1 MENLAPAGNREALER
16 ADAAGADA
24 VYLGYAAF
32 SARAGAGN
40 FDRQE
45 LEEAIR
51 YAHLRHMR
59 VHVTV
64 NTLVKDGE
72 LEAVTEVLRLLR
84 DLHADAVLVQDLGV
98 LKIIREQFP
107 ELAVHASTQMAI
119 HNRTGVSWC
128 KKQGITRAVLA
139 RECSLLDEIRKCAE
153 AGIEIEVFGHGAQ
166 CVAVSGL
173 CLFSSMVGERSGNRG
188 RCAQPCRME
197 YSYRGQWGAWLSPRD
212 VCLRDELPE
221 LQEAG
226 VTSVKLE
233 GRLKRPEYVS
243 VVTES
248 YRKGLDS
255 LDRGAFEKADEKE
268 KEGLLQIFNRGGF
281 MKGYAL
287 GCEDAGVIFPGAVN
301 HQGIRIGK
309 VENADGKLARIRL
322 EKDLRNGDGLALR
335 GGKDETG
342 LVYAGPDTAAGGTAM
357 LRLRPDAKVKPGY
370 DVYRLTDAEQ
380 IAAAAAKKGRTAP
393 ADLYLRAMPGEA
405 LTLTATDGG
414 STVTVTGETVSAAK
428 TRAATEEELIR
439 NLVKTGETVFTAR
452 DVKAETEG
460 AFVPVSAV
468 NAIRREALEQLAQKR
483 ISAFEQ
489 ANSEFPDRRY
499 QSPVQ
504 NFDGCKVATVT
515 QIRDLDSCSTI
526 HHSELKDTIPKGLDI
541 IPPQAY
547 VRTKEQA
554 ETAREA
560 GLRIAWEP
568 EDYRKEAL
576 DALKAD
582 MQPGDWLKL
591 PDVCEEETLQGL
603 RRWASTNKALL
614 GGIVLGSVGQLGIDW
629 PAVYGAGP
637 AIPVMN
643 RQAAKLL
650 LEEGCAFVTAS
661 PELTGAELKELLAG
675 GEPIVTAVYGRTRLM
690 LLHHCPARTALGLA
704 KGHKDCRMC
713 DEGSPDALTGQALE
727 DRKGYRFPLLRQ
739 RLPEGCMV
747 QLMNVFPTDN
757 IINSELRERGT
768 NRALVFTTETRNETE
783 AVLEAFKEGRKT
795 KGETTGGHWKRP
807 VE

>member
-119 HNRTGVSWC
+119 HNRTGVNWC

-139 RECSLLDEIRKCAE
+139 RECSLDEIRKCAE

-212 VCLRDELPE
+212 VCLRDELPK

-226 VTSVKLE
+226 IASVKLE

-255 LDRGAFEKADEKE
+255 LDRGTFEKADEKE

-309 VENADGKLARIRL
+309 VESADGKLARVRL

-342 LVYAGPDTAAGGTAM
+342 LVYAGPDTTAGGTAT
-357 LRLRPDAKVKPGY
+357 LRIRPDAIVKPGY
-370 DVYRLTDAEQ
+370 DAYRLTDAAQ
-380 IAAAAAKKGRTAP
+380 IAAAVAKKGRTVP

-405 LTLTATDGG
+405 LTLTATDGE
-414 STVTVTGETVSAAK
+414 STVMVTGETVSAAK
-428 TRAATEEELIR
+428 TRAATAEELIR
-439 NLVKTGETVFTAR
+439 NLAKTGETVFTAR
-452 DVKAETEG
+452 DVRAETEG

-489 ANSEFPDRRY
+489 ANSGFGIY
-499 QSPVQ
+499 
-504 NFDGCKVATVT
+504 N
-515 QIRDLDSCSTI
+515 
-526 HHSELKDTIPKGLDI
+526 SELKDTISKGFGI

-554 ETAREA
+554 EAAREA

-576 DALKAD
+576 DTLKAD
-582 MQPGDWLKL
+582 MQPGDWLKV

-675 GEPIVTAVYGRTRLM
+675 GEPIVTVVYGRTRLM

-713 DEGSPDALTGQALE
+713 DEGSPDALIGQALE

-747 QLMNVFPTDN
+747 QLMNAFPTDN
-757 IINSELRERGT
+757 MDKGT
-768 NRALVFTTETRNETE
+768 DIKAVILTTENRDETE

-795 KGETTGGHWKRP
+795 GRETTTGHWKRP

>member
-139 RECSLLDEIRKCAE
+139 RECSLDEIRKCAE
-153 AGIEIEVFGHGAQ
+153 AGIEIEV
-166 CVAVSGL
+166 
-173 CLFSSMVGERSGNRG
+173 
-188 RCAQPCRME
+188 AQPCRME

-301 HQGIRIGK
+301 HQGIRIGT
-309 VENADGKLARIRL
+309 VENADGKLARARL
-322 EKDLRNGDGLALR
+322 EKDLHNEDGLALR

-342 LVYAGPDTAAGGTAM
+342 LVYAGPDVKAGGTAL
-357 LRLRPDAKVKPGY
+357 LRIRPDAKVKAGY

-380 IAAAAAKKGRTAP
+380 IAAAAGKKGRTVP
-393 ADLYLRAMPGEA
+393 ADLYLRAVPGEA
-405 LTLTATDGG
+405 LQLTATDGEN
-414 STVTVTGETVSAAK
+414 TVTVTGETVSAAK
-428 TRAATEEELIR
+428 TRAATAEELIR
-439 NLVKTGETVFTAR
+439 NLKKTGETVFVPR
-452 DVKAETEG
+452 DVRAETAD
-460 AFVPVSAV
+460 AFVTVSLV
-468 NAIRREALEQLAQKR
+468 NAIRREALEKLGQER
-483 ISAFEQ
+483 IDAFERNAQ
-489 ANSEFPDRRY
+489 CGTKGPSLSLKESDVLFP
-499 QSPVQ
+499 QV
-504 NFDGCKVATVT
+504 
-515 QIRDLDSCSTI
+515 
-526 HHSELKDTIPKGLDI
+526 
-541 IPPQAY
+541 Y
-547 VRTKEQA
+547 VRTREQA
-554 ETAREA
+554 EATRKN
-560 GLRIAWEP
+560 GFRIAWRP
-568 EDYRKEAL
+568 EDYRK
-576 DALKAD
+576 DALEQLKAG
-582 MQPGDWLKL
+582 MEPGDWLAL
-591 PDVCEEETLQGL
+591 PDVCEEETLQAL
-603 RRWASTNKALL
+603 RRWTEGNRNLL
-614 GGIVLGSVGQLGIDW
+614 GGVVLGSAGQLGMQV
-629 PAVYGAGP
+629 PGF
-637 AIPVMN
+637 
-643 RQAAKLL
+643 R
-650 LEEGCAFVTAS
+650 
-661 PELTGAELKELLAG
+661 
-675 GEPIVTAVYGRTRLM
+675 
-690 LLHHCPARTALGLA
+690 
-704 KGHKDCRMC
+704 
-713 DEGSPDALTGQALE
+713 
-727 DRKGYRFPLLRQ
+727 
-739 RLPEGCMV
+739 
-747 QLMNVFPTDN
+747 
-757 IINSELRERGT
+757 
-768 NRALVFTTETRNETE
+768 
-783 AVLEAFKEGRKT
+783 
-795 KGETTGGHWKRP
+795 
-807 VE
+807 